1 MKSPKNRQTNSVSAP
16 EGRSPTKNDRGIHA
30 PAVRTASLMT
40 DHSINSL
47 FVRPAT
53 QLSFE
58 RRAAALRCVASEV
71 EERTNIVSYR
81 NRIGIGNVLRTAVL
95 RFVAFED
102 IIWMRPA
109 FRIATQYNSVSF
121 VFFGAVASILYSSAV
136 RPCLSYL
143 FLWLLRCCWTAIALI
158 IRIGSYGATHR
169 MHAKIVNIAQ
179 RNRRCCCHYYRLLSI
194 PYSSATKLKIRSIEG
209 RLLTCHYHYYH

>member
-1 MKSPKNRQTNSVSAP
+1 MITIISDEHYINSSFDRSFDQQHNSRPVRSTRRDESPNDRQTNELRWR

-81 NRIGIGNVLRTAVL
+81 IVSESYRNRQCPSNSGVAFRRIRRYYLDAAGLPHRNAIQFRIVRLFRCSSLDIIFVGRAAVL
-95 RFVAFED
+95 VLSFPLVAALLLDRYSAYHTHRFVWCHTPDACED
-102 IIWMRPA
+102 
-109 FRIATQYNSVSF
+109 
-121 VFFGAVASILYSSAV
+121 
-136 RPCLSYL
+136 C
-143 FLWLLRCCWTAIALI
+143 
-158 IRIGSYGATHR
+158 
-169 MHAKIVNIAQ
+169 
-179 RNRRCCCHYYRLLSI
+179 
-194 PYSSATKLKIRSIEG
+194 
-209 RLLTCHYHYYH
+209 